1 MSKGKLFKELVNA
14 PEILVCPG
22 VYDGF
27 SLKIT
32 EQAGFKAG
40 SITGAGVSECHFGW
54 PDHGIMGFEGNL
66 RISRMLAERTELP
79 LRVDA
84 DTGYGNAVTVHFV
97 CRAFEKAGLASMMI
111 EDQVWPKRCGHMAGK
126 GVIPT
131 EEMVEK
137 VRAAADARIDQ
148 DFCIM
153 ARTDSAAVHGIDDV
167 IDRLCRF
174 VEAGADIC
182 YADAL
187 MSADDIQKVVDNIP
201 APLCV
206 NMGLGFQ
213 TRGTTPLITPIQLQ
227 AMGVAMVN
235 FPRLLTTAAVK
246 GMQNCMTAFKQMIEG
261 EEPEARDDLQISFS
275 DLGDLME
282 LPFLDELDEKYAVS
296 DTAAVAK

>member
-1 MSKGKLFKELVNA
+1 
-14 PEILVCPG
+14 
-22 VYDGF
+22 
-27 SLKIT
+27 
-32 EQAGFKAG
+32 
-40 SITGAGVSECHFGW
+40 
-54 PDHGIMGFEGNL
+54 
-66 RISRMLAERTELP
+66 
-79 LRVDA
+79 
-84 DTGYGNAVTVHFV
+84 
-97 CRAFEKAGLASMMI
+97 MMI

-153 ARTDSAAVHGIDDV
+153 ARTDSAAVHGVDDV

-246 GMQNCMTAFKQMIEG
+246 GMQNCMAAFKQMIEG

-296 DTAAVAK
+296 DDAAVEK

>member
-1 MSKGKLFKELVNA
+1 MSKGKKFKKLVNA

-27 SLKIT
+27 SLKIV
-32 EQAGFKAG
+32 EQAGFQAAT
-40 SITGAGVSECHFGW
+40 ITGAGVSECHFGW

-66 RISRMLAERTELP
+66 RIARMLAERTVMP

-84 DTGYGNAVTVHFV
+84 DTGYGDAVTVHFV
-97 CRAFEKAGLASMMI
+97 TRAFEKAGLASMMI

-126 GVIPT
+126 DVIPT
-131 EEMVEK
+131 EEMVQK
-137 VRAAADARIDQ
+137 VKAAVDARHDPH
-148 DFCIM
+148 FCVM
-153 ARTDSAAVHGIDDV
+153 ARTDSAAVHGVDDV
-167 IDRLCRF
+167 IDRLNRF

-187 MSADDIQKVVDNIP
+187 MTADDVKRVAANID

-213 TRGTTPLITPIQLQ
+213 TRGTTPLITPKQLQ
-227 AMGVAMVN
+227 EMGVAMVA

-246 GMQNCMTAFKQMIEG
+246 GMQNCMAAFKDMIEG
-261 EEPEARDDLQISFS
+261 EEPEPREDLQISFAE
-275 DLGDLME
+275 LGDLME
-282 LPFLDELDEKYAVS
+282 KPFLDGLDEKYRVGGKAE
-296 DTAAVAK
+296 AAE

>member
-1 MSKGKLFKELVNA
+1 VSKGKLFKELVNA
-14 PEILVCPG
+14 PEILICPG

-66 RISRMLAERTELP
+66 RIARMLAERTELP

-97 CRAFEKAGLASMMI
+97 TRAFEKAGLASMMI

-126 GVIPT
+126 DVIPT
-131 EEMVEK
+131 EEMVQK
-137 VRAAADARIDQ
+137 VKAAVDARHDP

-153 ARTDSAAVHGIDDV
+153 ARTDSAAVHGVDDV
-167 IDRLCRF
+167 IDRLNRF
-174 VEAGADIC
+174 IEAGADIC

-187 MSADDIQKVVDNIP
+187 MTVDDVKRVAASIS

-213 TRGTTPLITPIQLQ
+213 TRGTTPLITPKQLQ
-227 AMGVAMVN
+227 DMGVAMVN

-246 GMQNCMTAFKQMIEG
+246 GMQNCMAAFKQMIEG
-261 EEPEARDDLQISFS
+261 EEPVARDDLQTSFKE
-275 DLGDLME
+275 LGELME
-282 LPFLDELDEKYAVS
+282 LPFLDELDEKYTVS
-296 DTAAVAK
+296 DKAEAAE

>member
-153 ARTDSAAVHGIDDV
+153 ARTDSAAVHGVDDV

-246 GMQNCMTAFKQMIEG
+246 GMQNCMAAFKQMIEG
-261 EEPEARDDLQISFS
+261 EETEARDDLQISFS

-296 DTAAVAK
+296 DDAAVEK

>member
-1 MSKGKLFKELVNA
+1 MSKGKQFKDLVNA

-27 SLKIT
+27 SLKIV
-32 EQAGFKAG
+32 ERAGFQAAT
-40 SITGAGVSECHFGW
+40 ITGAGVSECHFCW

-66 RISRMLAERTELP
+66 RIARMLAERTEMP

-97 CRAFEKAGLASMMI
+97 ARAFEKAGLAAMMI

-126 GVIPT
+126 GVIET
-131 EEMVEK
+131 DEMVQK
-137 VRAAADARIDQ
+137 VKAAVDARHDP

-153 ARTDSAAVHGIDDV
+153 ARTDSAAVHGVEDV
-167 IDRLCRF
+167 IDRLNRF

-187 MSADDIQKVVDNIP
+187 MTADDVKRVAASID

-213 TRGTTPLITPIQLQ
+213 TRGTTPLITPKQLQ
-227 AMGVAMVN
+227 AMGVAMVT

-246 GMQNCMTAFKQMIEG
+246 GMQNCMAAFQNMIEG
-261 EEPEARDDLQISFS
+261 EEPEPREDLQTGFVE
-275 DLGDLME
+275 LGELME
-282 LPFLDELDEKYAVS
+282 KPFLDELDEKYAV
-296 DTAAVAK
+296 TPKAAE

>member
-1 MSKGKLFKELVNA
+1 MSKGKLFKKLVNA
-14 PEILVCPG
+14 PDILVLPG

-32 EQAGFKAG
+32 EQAGFKAAA
-40 SITGAGVSECHFGW
+40 ITGAGVSECHFGW
-54 PDHGIMGFEGNL
+54 PDHGITGFEGNL
-66 RISRMLAERTELP
+66 RIARMLAERTEMP

-97 CRAFEKAGLASMMI
+97 CRAFEKAGLAAMMI

-131 EEMVEK
+131 KEMVQK
-137 VRAAADARIDQ
+137 IKSAADARIDQ

-153 ARTDSAAVHGIDDV
+153 ARTDSAAVYGVDDV
-167 IDRLCRF
+167 IDRLCQF

-187 MSADDIQKVVDNIP
+187 MTVNDVKTVVENIP

-213 TRGTTPLITPIQLQ
+213 TRGTTPLITPKQLQ
-227 AMGVAMVN
+227 AMGVAMVT

-246 GMQNCMTAFKQMIEG
+246 GMQNCMAAFKFMIEG
-261 EEPEARDDLQISFS
+261 EEPEAREDLQVSFKEI
-275 DLGDLME
+275 GELME
-282 LPFLDELDEKYAVS
+282 LPMLDDLDEKYGVS
-296 DTAAVAK
+296 AKATV